1 MAELE
6 GAKHRPCLYLAVTAD
21 EPDTSVG
28 AVRCG
33 SISGIIVE
41 QRLVN
46 IFVFVWFLF
55 SVLTSQY

>member
-6 GAKHRPCLYLAVTAD
+6 GAKHRLCLYIAVTVD
-21 EPDTSVG
+21 EPDNSVS

-33 SISGIIVE
+33 LISSIIVE